1 MLQGNLNGANTEIVL
16 RGDLPWGVMKSEYD
30 VIVVGAGHNGLV
42 SAAYLAKA
50 GLTVAVFE
58 KRPIVGGAAIT
69 EEIWKGFKISRLSYA
84 YSLFDP
90 QIVRDLQLE
99 KHGLRIVSTDP
110 DLFVPFPERKHIF
123 IWEDAKKT
131 AQGFEQFSSKDAKS
145 YPKYLEFWKGISEL
159 LGPMMLSPPLSLEDF
174 TSVFASLEA
183 LEGLKVLMFS
193 SVSDLLDEYFESDYV
208 KAAICPRGLIGT
220 MVGPKSPGSAYVLGH
235 HVIGGSSG
243 ETGIWGY
250 LKGGMGALSDA
261 IARSA
266 ESFGAEIARN
276 AGVSSIDT
284 QDDEVSGIELSDGT
298 TVRAK
303 FVVSNADPKQT
314 FLRLVGRDKL
324 DQNFVKGIEKIKDQG
339 CVVKL
344 NAALEELPDYKAL
357 PGKNLG
363 LQHKGI
369 TSIGPSMD
377 YCEKAFDDA
386 KYGNPSEHP
395 FLRIV
400 YHSANDPDLAPSGKH
415 TMSIFAQYFPYNLK
429 KGNWDERKEEV
440 GDNIIDTLSEY
451 APNIK
456 RAVMQREVLTPL
468 DMEREFSLPKGNIF
482 HMEITPDQ
490 MFFFRPA
497 AGWAQYRMPIKGLY
511 LCGSGTH
518 PGGGVTGAPGYN
530 AAQAVLADAKTRQ
543 RSR

>member
-1 MLQGNLNGANTEIVL
+1 
-16 RGDLPWGVMKSEYD
+16 MKSEYD
-30 VIVVGAGHNGLV
+30 AIIVGAGHNGLV
-42 SAAYLAKA
+42 SAAYLARA
-50 GLTVAVFE
+50 GLKVGVFE
-58 KRPIVGGAAIT
+58 KRPIVGGASIT

-99 KHGLRIVSTDP
+99 KNGLRVVSTDP
-110 DLFVPFPERKHIF
+110 DLFIPFPDGKHIF
-123 IWEDAKKT
+123 IWEDAQKT
-131 AQGFEQFSSKDAKS
+131 AQGFEQFSSKDARS
-145 YPKYLEFWKGISEL
+145 YLKYLEFWRGISEL
-159 LGPMMLSPPLSLEDF
+159 LGPMMLSPPPSLEDF
-174 TSVFASLEA
+174 TSVFGSDEA

-193 SVSDLLDEYFESDYV
+193 SVSELLDEYFESEYV

-250 LKGGMGALSDA
+250 LKGGMGALSEA

-266 ESFGAEIARN
+266 ESFGAEIAKDSDVRRIT
-276 AGVSSIDT
+276 V
-284 QDDEVSGIELSDGT
+284 QDGEVRGIELSNGS
-298 TVRAK
+298 RLKAK
-303 FVVSNADPKQT
+303 IVVSNADPKQT
-314 FLRLVGRDKL
+314 FLKLVGQENL
-324 DQNFVKGIEKIKDQG
+324 DRNFVRGIEKIKDEG

-357 PGKNLG
+357 PGKSLG

-369 TSIGPSMD
+369 TSIGPSVD

-386 KYGNPSEHP
+386 KYGRPSEHP

-400 YHSANDPDLAPSGKH
+400 HHSVNDPELAPHGKH
-415 TMSIFAQYFPYNLK
+415 TMSIFAQYFPYHLRE
-429 KGNWDERKEEV
+429 GNWDERREEV
-440 GDNIIDTLSEY
+440 GDKIIDTLSEY

-456 RAVMQREVLTPL
+456 KTVMHREVLTPL

-490 MFFFRPA
+490 MFFFRPV

-511 LCGSGTH
+511 LCGSATH

-530 AAQAVLADAKTRQ
+530 AAQAVIADAKRIE
-543 RSR
+543 RAV